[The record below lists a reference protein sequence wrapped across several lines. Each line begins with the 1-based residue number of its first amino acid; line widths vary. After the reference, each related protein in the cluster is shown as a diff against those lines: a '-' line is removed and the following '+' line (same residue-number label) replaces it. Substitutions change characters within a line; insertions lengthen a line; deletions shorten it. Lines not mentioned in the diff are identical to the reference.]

1 MVNPLG
7 IICRFNPLNFYFL
20 VRKDSVLRI
29 KNVFHHLEWIA
40 LNPAKQVLAFS
51 WFVVLLAIFDKP
63 VVDFLF
69 IKDISLFVA
78 LSQHN
83 YPAKEFLIIILWIIS
98 IVLFP
103 LIFFVGKDRK
113 LTFRRNVL
121 YRELFII
128 AVTTYYLFIRNSNF
142 AIGETSYLLAG
153 FGPSG
158 DIRYLDILLLLPV
171 LSLFNLLL
179 CITSGVKEK
188 KIEHNSFWDYDK
200 PIDSESDNHADSYR
214 NLSSLISGQINSV
227 SDRSS
232 SFSIGIVG
240 PWGSGKTSF
249 LNSLKA
255 DIQNNKP
262 NLVID
267 FNPWLYP
274 DETNLTK
281 AFLNELRLRLSPYS
295 ILGSTVFNNLI
306 NKLFKDKA
314 NIWGIIANGISGS
327 YTMETIYQS
336 LRDSILR
343 SKKRVIVMIDDIDR
357 LEFKEIYEILT
368 IIRNVGNL
376 PNTVFVLAY
385 DKDYLLEVL
394 TGNIVRPQQYL
405 SKFFQA
411 EYPLGKISADLV
423 VNELSKQIDQAFP
436 YLFSGS
442 QKLIVSNK
450 ITDMLT
456 AYTTLSSMAGIKLIK
471 NHRDIKRLMNNIR
484 ILWPLFRGDN
494 PDLGIF
500 FIEFLQL
507 EILRLKYG
515 NVYTKIK
522 YLDESL
528 FIKRNDSIIFDST
541 KLKNIEKLFD
551 NYNDQMAVDELL
563 KSLFP
568 LNDQAPAQFSV
579 RNINYF
585 EYYFLSD
592 EFALE
597 LTTTTTT
604 TFGDDEIS

>member
-1 MVNPLG
+1 
-7 IICRFNPLNFYFL
+7 LNIVPFL
-20 VRKDSVLRI
+20 KNKLQTQDLSLIVI
-29 KNVFHHLEWIA
+29 KPTKKA
-40 LNPAKQVLAFS
+40 LIFI

-63 VVDFLF
+63 FLDFLF
-69 IKDISLFVA
+69 TNDLSLPVA

-83 YPAKEFLIIILWIIS
+83 YPAKEFLIVILWIIS
-98 IVLFP
+98 IILFP
-103 LIFFVGKDRK
+103 VVFFVGKDGK
-113 LTFRRNVL
+113 WTFRHNVL

-142 AIGETSYLLAG
+142 AIGETNYLLSG

-158 DIRYLDILLLLPV
+158 EIRYLDILLLLPV

-200 PIDSESDNHADSYR
+200 PIDSESDNHVDSYR

-262 NLVID
+262 NQVID

-281 AFLNELRLRLSPYS
+281 AFLNELSLRLSPYS

-306 NKLFKDKA
+306 NKLFKDKS

-394 TGNIVRPQQYL
+394 TGNIKRPQQYL

-411 EYPLGKISADLV
+411 EYPLGKISTELM
-423 VNELSKQIDQAFP
+423 VNVLSKQIDQAFP

-442 QKLIVSNK
+442 QKFIASNK
-450 ITDMLT
+450 ITDMLN
-456 AYTTLSSMAGIKLIK
+456 AYTTLNSMAGIKLIK

-494 PDLGIF
+494 PELDIF

-528 FIKRNDSIIFDST
+528 FIKRNDSIIFDPT
-541 KLKNIEKLFD
+541 KINNIAGLFE
-551 NYNDQMAVDELL
+551 NYNDQMEVDEIL

-568 LNDQAPAQFSV
+568 LKDQAPAQFSV